1 MAEKNPDYM
10 LPLDNSDRAEYILVP
25 FSNIIRSINQP
36 ICIFMLQ
43 HPEEFSLEEYPK
55 LSEFIIDGKI
65 DGDKLYNEVS
75 RIPNRF
81 LISYLKGDLKLEE
94 KKEYTRII
102 EGIRLRYDI
111 FQSYHT
117 RMEAALARISQ
128 SGLAKEIWIQDE
140 YLEQDKSMQN
150 FIDRLFDRNLIHKD
164 CYIERALCNTYLAI
178 NNIPRITTV
187 YFEEIAEA
195 IWILK
200 NTEPKILEGKA
211 FFVSTGPCVNG
222 YNDLEDTAKQID
234 ELNKLAVKKKVQ
246 INYFFP
252 YQYGIFGGE

>member
-25 FSNIIRSINQP
+25 FSNIIRSVNQA

-43 HPEEFSLEEYPK
+43 HQEEFSFEEYPK
-55 LSEFIIDGKI
+55 LSEFIIDGKV

-81 LISYLKGDLKLEE
+81 LISYLKGDLKLVE
-94 KKEYTRII
+94 KRDYSSISES
-102 EGIRLRYDI
+102 IRLRYDI

-117 RMEAALARISQ
+117 RMEAALARLSQ
-128 SGLAKEIWIQDE
+128 SNLVKGIFIQDY
-140 YLEQDKSMQN
+140 YLQQDVSMQN
-150 FIDRLFDRNLIHKD
+150 FIDRLFDKNLIHKD
-164 CYIERALCNTYLAI
+164 CFIEYSVWSIFVILKHDR
-178 NNIPRITTV
+178 RITTV

-195 IWILK
+195 IWVLK
-200 NTEPKILEGKA
+200 NSEPEILEGKA
-211 FFVSTGPCVNG
+211 FFISTGPCVNG
-222 YNDLEDTAKQID
+222 YNNLEDTAKQID

-252 YQYGIFGGE
+252 YQYGVFGGE

>member
-81 LISYLKGDLKLEE
+81 LISYLKGDLKLVESFDNMHIVE
-94 KKEYTRII
+94 S
-102 EGIRLRYDI
+102 IRLRYDI

-117 RMEAALARISQ
+117 RMEAALARLSQ
-128 SGLAKEIWIQDE
+128 SNLVKGIFIQDV
-140 YLEQDKSMQN
+140 YLQQDKSMQT
-150 FIDRLFDRNLIHKD
+150 FIDRLFDENIIHKD
-164 CYIERALCNTYLAI
+164 CFIEYSVWSIYHILKHDL
-178 NNIPRITTV
+178 RITTV

-200 NTEPKILEGKA
+200 NAEPEILEGKA

-222 YNDLEDTAKQID
+222 FNDLEDTAKQID

-252 YQYGIFGGE
+252 YQYGVFGGE